1 MTVRE
6 LKTLLEDY
14 PENYLIMVEG
24 YEGGFSEIQREKVK
38 MSLMSANYWG
48 SPYFGNY
55 EEEKYAQDDP
65 ISGGKYEKV
74 NAIIFYR

>member
-14 PENYLIMVEG
+14 PENYLVMVEG

-38 MSLMSANYWG
+38 MSIMSANYWG
-48 SPYFGNY
+48 
-55 EEEKYAQDDP
+55 
-65 ISGGKYEKV
+65 
-74 NAIIFYR
+74 